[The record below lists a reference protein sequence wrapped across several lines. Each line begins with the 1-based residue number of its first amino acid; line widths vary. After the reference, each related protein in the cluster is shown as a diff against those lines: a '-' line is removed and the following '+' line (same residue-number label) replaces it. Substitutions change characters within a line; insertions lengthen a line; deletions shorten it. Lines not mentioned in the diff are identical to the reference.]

1 MYTDNRVKEDMT
13 NAHKIFTLCW
23 LFGYILGKKSYVI
36 PINRNHG
43 KNAKIGCRS
52 VRWARN
58 WFTWRSVK
66 V

>member
-1 MYTDNRVKEDMT
+1 MPTKYSLYV
-13 NAHKIFTLCW
+13 CW